1 MATAKGSHCALNT
14 AAPAMR
20 IAEGMYTPVMYC
32 GASGPVGLA
41 VCLVDMMVAVVDA
54 RFLCTVVVS
63 KPHQARPHEVVGKQ
77 GIYSEANGSQLG
89 SRGTIICITL
99 GLHKHPTNT
108 CLPDIVGIPA
118 AESLP
123 HKGQVF
129 PRVRLQPHLI
139 EVHRYYSGLEK
150 MYPPVRQA
158 IASRIEEI
166 DDG

>member
-89 SRGTIICITL
+89 IRGTIICITL

-129 PRVRLQPHLI
+129 PRVRCNLTSSTSTAI
-139 EVHRYYSGLEK
+139 TVGWKKCIHRSGKPSRAVLEK
-150 MYPPVRQA
+150 
-158 IASRIEEI
+158 
-166 DDG
+166 